1 MTQLFAR
8 TRAPHA
14 LTVARPHRP
23 ADVPIRAGVATAEAA
38 PVVERVAVDRAGRT
52 TVEATSAATRPP
64 GVEVVVASAALDD
77 VTLLRSA
84 ASADT
89 VRIRYSPTL
98 ATPTA
103 VDVLVA
109 VLEGHLLATGRQ
121 RGDVRV
127 VLEVETVVAD
137 DETDAARRRANLSYA
152 EAFSGLAWRPSS
164 TWLVGTPDR
173 VRADAA
179 ALVAATGVDAVVLAL
194 VGCSRE
200 HADRLATSTPTAA

>member
-1 MTQLFAR
+1 MTQLLAR
-8 TRAPHA
+8 TRAPHT
-14 LTVARPHRP
+14 LTVARPHAAAAAAAP
-23 ADVPIRAGVATAEAA
+23 ASPAP

-52 TVEATSAATRPP
+52 TVEPTSVAAGPHDA
-64 GVEVVVASAALDD
+64 EVVVASAALDD
-77 VTLLRSA
+77 VGLLRSA
-84 ASADT
+84 AAADT

-98 ATPTA
+98 TTPTA

-109 VLEGHLLATGRQ
+109 VLEGHLLAVGR
-121 RGDVRV
+121 RRSDVRV

-164 TWLVGTPDR
+164 TWLVGTPEQ

-179 ALVAATGVDAVVLAL
+179 ALAGATGVDAVVLAL
-194 VGCSRE
+194 VGRSRE
-200 HADRLATSTPTAA
+200 HAHRLGTSAATAA